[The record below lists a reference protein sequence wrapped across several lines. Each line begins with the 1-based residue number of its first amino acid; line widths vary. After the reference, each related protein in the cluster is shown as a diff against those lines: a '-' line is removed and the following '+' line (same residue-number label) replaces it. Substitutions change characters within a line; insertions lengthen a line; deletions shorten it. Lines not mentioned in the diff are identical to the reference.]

1 MVKMIALYK
10 HPENKEAFDEHY
22 FNVHA
27 PITEKIPGLRKM
39 EVTKVVGSPMGGEG
53 EYYLM
58 CEMYY
63 DNHEALKQGM
73 RSVEGKASGK
83 DLMGF
88 AGELVTLMIGEE
100 VK

>member
-22 FNVHA
+22 FNVHG

-39 EVTKVVGSPMGGEG
+39 EVTKIIGSPMGGEG
-53 EYYLM
+53 EYYIM
-58 CEMYY
+58 CEMFY
-63 DNHEALKQGM
+63 DDHEALKQGM
-73 RSVEGKASGK
+73 RSAEGKASGK